1 MDIPAHLDLR
11 NPHSFEMKD
20 LENLIKKVSHKT
32 SWLDFDVLTMTHKLT
47 MTHMLTMTH
56 KLTMTHM
63 LTMTHKLT
71 MTHMLTELEMLMV
84 AEMLTLAKNEMQ
96 TEI

>member
-1 MDIPAHLDLR
+1 MPLGAFVGVNRMDIPAHLDLR

-47 MTHMLTMTH
+47 MTHMLT
-56 KLTMTHM
+56 
-63 LTMTHKLT
+63 
-71 MTHMLTELEMLMV
+71 ELEMLMV

>member
-63 LTMTHKLT
+63 LT
-71 MTHMLTELEMLMV
+71 ELEMLMV

>member
-47 MTHMLTMTH
+47 MTHMLT
-56 KLTMTHM
+56 
-63 LTMTHKLT
+63 
-71 MTHMLTELEMLMV
+71 ELEMLMV

>member
-20 LENLIKKVSHKT
+20 LENLIKKVSNKT
-32 SWLDFDVLTMTHKLT
+32 SWLDFDMLT
-47 MTHMLTMTH
+47 MTHMLT
-56 KLTMTHM
+56 K
-63 LTMTHKLT
+63 
-71 MTHMLTELEMLMV
+71 LEMLMV
-84 AEMLTLAKNEMQ
+84 AEMSTLAENEMQ